1 VSSEF
6 GTATSLAEKAPAEAS
21 RVHVAGRVARRAESR
36 LRSLQYLVL
45 LAFFCVLLVVVV
57 KLPPRGDAN
66 SPPHQTVNAV
76 GMPVAGTHYIQNAYR
91 DAKTPNMVTVIL
103 ADYRAFDTLG
113 ETIVVFAGGIACFFI
128 LNNRRRKP

>member
-6 GTATSLAEKAPAEAS
+6 ETDTSLAVKAPAETS
-21 RVHVAGRVARRAESR
+21 RARGAGRVARRAESK
-36 LRSLQYLVL
+36 LRSLQYLIL
-45 LAFFCVLLVVVV
+45 LAFFCVFLVVVV

-66 SPPHQTVNAV
+66 SPPHRTVNAA
-76 GMPVAGTHYIQNAYR
+76 GTSVAGTHYIQNAYR